1 MRPLCQGGCSSPT
14 RPADRARHLD
24 RQLRLLAAL
33 GSGKARPAQ
42 LPHHDHVIGELTLE
56 PRGGD
61 EQFRTFSLLRRKSV
75 QYESLG
81 VSGQTLPTF
90 RRLGRDRLQSRLQ
103 KCQRVMLDDPS
114 PPKVSAN
121 LHSHGQG
128 EYPEI
133 Q

>member
-14 RPADRARHLD
+14 RPANRARHLD

-75 QYESLG
+75 QYESWASAVRLSQPFG
-81 VSGQTLPTF
+81 ALAGTGYRAGYRSVSG
-90 RRLGRDRLQSRLQ
+90 
-103 KCQRVMLDDPS
+103 
-114 PPKVSAN
+114 
-121 LHSHGQG
+121 
-128 EYPEI
+128 
-133 Q
+133 